1 MIAKGSR
8 LKIIDNSGVKWVECI
23 ENYGINALPGNFVLV
38 TAKEVDPAS
47 ASMKSKLY
55 LALITTTRQRIY
67 EASGDYVTFD
77 ENTAVLCDRK
87 AKLLFTRILGPV
99 SKRLSSHHADYKK
112 FPEALNQVLKIALE
126 VI

>member
-38 TAKEVDPAS
+38 TAKEVDPSS

-55 LALITTTRQRIY
+55 LALITTTRQRVY
-67 EASGDYVTFD
+67 EESGDYVVFD

-112 FPEALNQVLKIALE
+112 FPETINQVLKIALE